1 MSKGE
6 WESLRDA
13 SFRNV
18 PFLLV
23 EDEGTSGR
31 RAIPRAYPK
40 KEVGWTEDNG
50 AVLTQQQINGKLLG
64 KNFQKQLEAL
74 LRALNTPGPGELVHP
89 WFGIQKVQVGK
100 VTHRLSTEEGGIAYV
115 TFEVFEAGE
124 RLFPAPKENTSLTSL
139 SAADAVKEAFANGDY
154 FEALDGLGDMT
165 DTLLDD
171 MQGLVMNLP
180 TIPSALT
187 DWVDRAGRF
196 KDLAGVII
204 AKPGELVRQVTSLVS
219 SIRDIVSEPPWS
231 LRVYDQLRSQW
242 EGARAEKSATKTM
255 PKNLPVI
262 ASSPSQG
269 VSGVASS
276 VPSTVITPSPAMQ
289 TNITTFRQL
298 VIITAV
304 VAQAEA
310 IATMVFTT
318 SEQAKSTMAYPA
330 SDMTKNSMA
339 STASDKTKTDAGAAI
354 VFTTSD
360 ELKAAGDKLA
370 EQLAEQAVIA
380 VENGQRELWRTLRDL
395 RFAVVNDVRVRGA
408 QLPDQR
414 RLSPTVTTTAALIA
428 WRETGDTENRDVIVS
443 RNRLRDPS
451 FILPSRTIEVI
462 D

>member
-1 MSKGE
+1 MAKGE

-31 RAIPRAYPK
+31 RAIPRAFPK

-154 FEALDGLGDMT
+154 FAALDGLGDMA

-187 DWVDRAGRF
+187 DWIDRAGRF

-204 AKPGELVRQVTSLVS
+204 AKPGELVRQVTSLAS

-242 EGARAEKSATKTM
+242 EGARAAQSATKTM
-255 PKNLPVI
+255 PQHMPVS

-269 VSGVASS
+269 IYGVASS
-276 VPSTVITPSPAMQ
+276 VPSTVITPSLAMQ
-289 TNITTFRQL
+289 TNITDFRQL

-310 IATMVFTT
+310 VATM
-318 SEQAKSTMAYPA
+318 A
-330 SDMTKNSMA
+330 
-339 STASDKTKTDAGAAI
+339 
-354 VFTTSD
+354 FTTSD
-360 ELKAAGDKLA
+360 EAKAAGDKLA
-370 EQLAEQAVIA
+370 EQLAEQAMVA
-380 VENGQRELWRTLRDL
+380 VEKGQRELWRTLRDL

-408 QLPDQR
+408 QLPEPR
-414 RLSPTVTTTAALIA
+414 RLSLTVTTTAALVA

-451 FILPSRTIEVI
+451 FILPSRNIEVI

>member
-1 MSKGE
+1 MATGE
-6 WESLRDA
+6 WESLREA

-18 PFLLV
+18 TFFLV

-40 KEVGWTEDNG
+40 KETGWTEDNG

-74 LRALNTPGPGELVHP
+74 LRALNTAGPGELVHP

-100 VTHRLSTEEGGIAYV
+100 VSHRLSTEEGGIAYIS
-115 TFEVFEAGE
+115 FEVFEAGE

-139 SAADAVKEAFANGDY
+139 SAADAVKEALANGDY
-154 FEALDGLGDMT
+154 FAALDGLGDMT

-180 TIPSALT
+180 KIPSGLT
-187 DWVDRAGRF
+187 DWVDRASRF

-204 AKPGELVRQVTSLVS
+204 AKPGELVRQFTSLAS

-231 LRVYDQLRSQW
+231 LRVYDQLKSKW
-242 EGARAEKSATKTM
+242 DGERAAEAAT
-255 PKNLPVI
+255 KNLPGDMTVI
-262 ASSPSQG
+262 SSSPSNGVQG
-269 VSGVASS
+269 IASS
-276 VPSTVITPSPAMQ
+276 VPATVIAPSPALQ
-289 TNITTFRQL
+289 ANITDFRQM
-298 VIITAV
+298 VIVTSV

-310 IATMVFTT
+310 VATMDFAT
-318 SEQAKSTMAYPA
+318 STEAT
-330 SDMTKNSMA
+330 
-339 STASDKTKTDAGAAI
+339 
-354 VFTTSD
+354 
-360 ELKAAGDKLA
+360 EAGDKLA
-370 EQLAEQAVIA
+370 QQLAEQAVTA

-408 QLPDQR
+408 QLPDIRQ
-414 RLSPTVTTTAALIA
+414 LHTTVTTTAALLA
-428 WRETGDTENRDVIVS
+428 WRETGDTETREAIVS

-451 FILPSRTIEVI
+451 FILPSTPIEVI
-462 D
+462 E

>member
-1 MSKGE
+1 MAKGE

-13 SFRNV
+13 TFRNV
-18 PFLLV
+18 PFYLV
-23 EDEGTSGR
+23 DDEGTSGR

-50 AVLTQQQINGKLLG
+50 AVLTQQQINGKLVG

-74 LRALNTPGPGELVHP
+74 LRALNTPGTGELVHP

-154 FEALDGLGDMT
+154 FAAIDGLGDMT

-204 AKPGELVRQVTSLVS
+204 AKPGELVRQVTSLAS

-242 EGARAEKSATKTM
+242 SGERAAKSATKTM
-255 PKNLPVI
+255 PGDMPVL

-269 VSGVASS
+269 INGVASS
-276 VPSTVITPSPAMQ
+276 ISPTAITPSPAMQ
-289 TNITTFRQL
+289 TNITDFRQMVL
-298 VIITAV
+298 ITAV
-304 VAQAEA
+304 VAQSEA
-310 IATMVFTT
+310 VATM
-318 SEQAKSTMAYPA
+318 
-330 SDMTKNSMA
+330 D
-339 STASDKTKTDAGAAI
+339 
-354 VFTTSD
+354 FTTSD
-360 ELKAAGDKLA
+360 EAKAAGDKLA
-370 EQLAEQAVIA
+370 EQLAEQAVTA

-408 QLPDQR
+408 QLPELRQ
-414 RLSPTVTTTAALIA
+414 LSPTVTTTAAALA
-428 WRETGDTENRDVIVS
+428 WRETGNTENREEIVS

-451 FILPSRTIEVI
+451 FIMPSSTIEVI
-462 D
+462 E